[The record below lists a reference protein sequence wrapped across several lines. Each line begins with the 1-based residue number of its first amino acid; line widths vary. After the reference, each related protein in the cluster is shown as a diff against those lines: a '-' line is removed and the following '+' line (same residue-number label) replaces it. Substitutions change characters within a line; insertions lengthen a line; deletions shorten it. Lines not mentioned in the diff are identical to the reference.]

1 MKDIVVKE
9 RNKSFGLMGKSKMM
23 YKHLPS
29 GKLVIVLN
37 NDVTKATRS
46 ANYRNLVVDAKGNK
60 FLVSIKHLVLVGGGE
75 G

>member
-1 MKDIVVKE
+1 VNVRVVVK
-9 RNKSFGLMGKSKMM
+9 NVMIVCSL

-46 ANYRNLVVDAKGNK
+46 VNYRNLVVDAKDNK
-60 FLVSIKHLVLVGGGE
+60 YLVNVKDLILAE
-75 G
+75 EE